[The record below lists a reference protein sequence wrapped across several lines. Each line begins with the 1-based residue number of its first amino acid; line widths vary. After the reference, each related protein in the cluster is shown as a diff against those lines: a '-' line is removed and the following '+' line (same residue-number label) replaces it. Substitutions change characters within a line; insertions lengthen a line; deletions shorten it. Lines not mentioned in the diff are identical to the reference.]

1 MTESYLHKGQRQRLV
16 QELQTKGIT
25 HAGVLQAIGT
35 VQRHL
40 FFSDSLLQ
48 SHAYDDKAFP
58 IDAGQTIS
66 QPYTVAFQ
74 TQLLNIQAKEKVLE
88 IGTGSGYQAAV
99 LSSLGAR
106 VYSIER
112 QKKLYFKTKQL
123 LKSLNMFVET
133 FLGDGYKG
141 LPQFAPF
148 DKIIITAAAPY
159 IPRPLLEQLAIGGIM
174 VVPMGEGAQQT
185 MLKIRKISET
195 EFEQSEH
202 GVFSFVPML
211 GGIAE

>member
-1 MTESYLHKGQRQRLV
+1 MNDSFLHKGQRQQLV
-16 QELQTKGIT
+16 KELQAKGIT
-25 HAGVLQAIGT
+25 HNGVLQAIGT
-35 VQRHL
+35 VARHL
-40 FFSDSLLQ
+40 FFQDTLLQ

-74 TQLLNIQAKEKVLE
+74 TQLLNIQAKDKVLE

-99 LSSLGAR
+99 LCSLGAR

-112 QKKLYFKTKQL
+112 QKQLYFKTKQL
-123 LKSLNMFVET
+123 LKTLNFYVET

-141 LPQFAPF
+141 LSQFAPF

-159 IPRPLLEQLAIGGIM
+159 IPRPLLEQLTIGGLM
-174 VVPMGEGAQQT
+174 VIPLGEGQHQK
-185 MLKIRKISET
+185 MLKIKKISET

-202 GVFSFVPML
+202 GNFSFVPML

>member
-1 MTESYLHKGQRQRLV
+1 MTDSFLFKGQRQRLV

-25 HAGVLQAIGT
+25 HSGVLQAIGT
-35 VQRHL
+35 VQRHM
-40 FFSDSLLQ
+40 FFNDSILQ

-74 TQLLNIQAKEKVLE
+74 TQLLNIQSKDKVLE

-99 LSSLGAR
+99 LYALGAR

-112 QKKLYFKTKQL
+112 QKQLYFKTKQL
-123 LKSLNMFVET
+123 LKKMNIFVET

-148 DKIIITAAAPY
+148 DKIIITAAAPF
-159 IPRPLLEQLAIGGIM
+159 IPRPLLDQLTIGGIM
-174 VVPMGEGAQQT
+174 VVPIGEGIQQK
-185 MLKIRKISET
+185 MLKIKKLSDN

-202 GVFSFVPML
+202 GTFSFVPML